1 MIESLNMDIQ
11 SNPTSQPRIDK
22 GPYTGRSHSELE
34 GKWKYLGGAISSE
47 GKNHQHEI
55 MSNLDKYKHRVG
67 RTFNDGVV
75 SYWIWKENG

>member
-22 GPYTGRSHSELE
+22 GPYTGRSHSELD

-47 GKNHQHEI
+47 GKIINMKLFQILTSINTALAELL
-55 MSNLDKYKHRVG
+55 MMA
-67 RTFNDGVV
+67 
-75 SYWIWKENG
+75 